1 MAELSIDQQFQIAA
15 FEIQVKQMSRE
26 QAQEVLINLFKEY
39 QSQRATYLEL
49 LGHQWGVSTFLKKI
63 GATAC

>member
-15 FEIQVKQMSRE
+15 FEQQVKQMSRE

-49 LGHQWGVSTFLKKI
+49 LGHQWGVSYVP
-63 GATAC
+63 

>member
-15 FEIQVKQMSRE
+15 FEQQVKQMSRE
-26 QAQEVLINLFKEY
+26 QAQEILINLFKEY

-49 LGHQWGVSTFLKKI
+49 LGHQWGVSYVP
-63 GATAC
+63 

>member
-1 MAELSIDQQFQIAA
+1 MAELSIDQQFQIVA
-15 FEIQVKQMSRE
+15 FEQQVKQMSRE

-49 LGHQWGVSTFLKKI
+49 LGHQWGISYI
-63 GATAC
+63 P